1 MALNL
6 ELVVCRH
13 PSRFA
18 RSYRIRARGQRPL
31 AMRDR
36 LPITFTPDDETLESV
51 TDPSARQG
59 PYVLVLQTVM
69 PPVLVEL
76 GRERG
81 LQDLI
86 RATSSN
92 FSLRSALISSR
103 SSDVGRSGRRPPSAP
118 ACVPACAASRDGSQ
132 YPPRHDAGA
141 GRTRSPTPDTNG
153 VSAGLTAGGAA
164 CLTSDRE
171 LPLRRLRLPPLG
183 ACADRWPMR
192 NQHYR
197 IRAGRRRLSA
207 SGTQH
212 ATVRVAPSPGC
223 AVDPV
228 RRLRRL
234 GRPCPGSPAPS
245 HGHCRSLWSVPR
257 SAAGR

>member
-6 ELVVCRH
+6 ELIVCRH

-31 AMRDR
+31 AMHDR
-36 LPITFTPDDETLESV
+36 LPITFTLDDETVESV
-51 TDPSARQG
+51 TDLARQG

-118 ACVPACAASRDGSQ
+118 AWRNGL
-132 YPPRHDAGA
+132 
-141 GRTRSPTPDTNG
+141 RS
-153 VSAGLTAGGAA
+153 VS
-164 CLTSDRE
+164 
-171 LPLRRLRLPPLG
+171 
-183 ACADRWPMR
+183 
-192 NQHYR
+192 
-197 IRAGRRRLSA
+197 
-207 SGTQH
+207 
-212 ATVRVAPSPGC
+212 
-223 AVDPV
+223 
-228 RRLRRL
+228 
-234 GRPCPGSPAPS
+234 
-245 HGHCRSLWSVPR
+245 
-257 SAAGR
+257 